1 MTPSATP
8 NVTKENM
15 QRARDAGLSRWAFSI
30 DGHTKEIHDHFRGTE
45 GSFDL
50 TMQAIDYLKELKM
63 PLQIN
68 TVISRYNIDYLEE
81 MAHMRLQVI
90 IWNLNLIVYINRKR
104 GLDINEV

>member
-1 MTPSATP
+1 
-8 NVTKENM
+8 
-15 QRARDAGLSRWAFSI
+15 
-30 DGHTKEIHDHFRGTE
+30 
-45 GSFDL
+45 
-50 TMQAIDYLKELKM
+50 M